1 MPLLRAHRVLLR
13 KTRDIV
19 RVSLCSW
26 SGICR
31 WGNLREDL
39 EAVKE
44 WERPPTWKVAIVS
57 FDFMLLLTDCLQ
69 NQGARCRTARGFERE
84 H

>member
-1 MPLLRAHRVLLR
+1 M
-13 KTRDIV
+13 
-19 RVSLCSW
+19 
-26 SGICR
+26 
-31 WGNLREDL
+31 
-39 EAVKE
+39 KE